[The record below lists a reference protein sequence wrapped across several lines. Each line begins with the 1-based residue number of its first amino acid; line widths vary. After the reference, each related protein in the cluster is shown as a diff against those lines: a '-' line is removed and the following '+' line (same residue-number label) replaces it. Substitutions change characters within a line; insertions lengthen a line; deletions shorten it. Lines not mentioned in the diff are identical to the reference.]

1 MKNLECLFRVLSICA
16 GALSAKP
23 ELLFQ
28 SRYTNFEEFIEIRA
42 KNKKKHEAF
51 EQRMILVFRLLEDSQ
66 IKFKIA

>member
-1 MKNLECLFRVLSICA
+1 MPPKA
-16 GALSAKP
+16 
-23 ELLFQ
+23 
-28 SRYTNFEEFIEIRA
+28 FERPNVNPRCTTDYCETDSPQEKMLKLKEKA